1 MRWELPSMLC
11 PPPQS
16 WTLPLLRPWWI
27 LTLSTSHS
35 QGFPGLNLMPFP
47 HRPDMGCPSGSP
59 RTGPRC
65 SGTCRGAPRTLCMS
79 SSSLLVPRGPHSRYC
94 VGHLGMDLTVAREL
108 PFPRSWSHPVVPPF
122 SRPTGV
128 CLFPFRTGVVFAKK
142 KKKRKKQVEEVLERS
157 RSVNRF
163 FFFTFFKIYFL

>member
-142 KKKRKKQVEEVLERS
+142 KKKRKKQVEGVLERS

-163 FFFTFFKIYFL
+163 FFYIF